1 MPRSIVLSI
10 LFLLGFVTLS
20 FAADLTGKWQGKI
33 TMQDGNQ
40 IDLVYTFK
48 VDGET
53 LTGSL
58 ATPNGE
64 LPISDGKVKGDEFS
78 FSLTFGDNA
87 IPMHGKVAG
96 DTLRITSPGPNGD
109 MELVLTRVPAQ

>member
-1 MPRSIVLSI
+1 MPRSVVLSV
-10 LFLLGFVTLS
+10 LFLLGFVTLA

-33 TMQDGNQ
+33 TTQDGTEIN
-40 IDLVYTFK
+40 LVYTFK

-64 LPISDGKVKGDEFS
+64 LPISDGKVKGNEFS

-87 IPMHGKVAG
+87 IPMHGKMDG

-109 MELVLTRVPAQ
+109 MELVLTRVPPQ

>member
-10 LFLLGFVTLS
+10 LFLLGFVTLA
-20 FAADLTGKWQGKI
+20 FAADLNGKWQGKI
-33 TMQDGNQ
+33 TTPDGSEIN
-40 IDLVYTFK
+40 LVYTFK

-58 ATPNGE
+58 ATPNGD

-87 IPMHGKVAG
+87 IPMHGKVDG
-96 DTLRITSPGPNGD
+96 DTLKITSQGPNGE
-109 MELVLTRVPAQ
+109 MVLVLTRVPAQ